1 MFFSCLR
8 FTPGRGSQRTEDKK
22 ETPNGKRCPKVVYL
36 EFLFGPSSFLLSHL
50 SSLLSGEEGERV
62 TEGDPRLGKV
72 TREPKVYTSRMS
84 FLLTV
89 GFLKVG
95 NQPITGN
102 RKR

>member
-1 MFFSCLR
+1 MVTFL
-8 FTPGRGSQRTEDKK
+8 PPLGIYPWEGRLPLLGYYIHDKEITEG
-22 ETPNGKRCPKVVYL
+22 ERAVCARGK
-36 EFLFGPSSFLLSHL
+36 
-50 SSLLSGEEGERV
+50 EGERV
-62 TEGDPRLGKV
+62 TDPSRGNEKGGKV

>member
-1 MFFSCLR
+1 MEGSLGIFPSLISYLDLPFQYLLLW
-8 FTPGRGSQRTEDKK
+8 RGK
-22 ETPNGKRCPKVVYL
+22 
-36 EFLFGPSSFLLSHL
+36 
-50 SSLLSGEEGERV
+50 EGERV

>member
-1 MFFSCLR
+1 M
-8 FTPGRGSQRTEDKK
+8 GEI
-22 ETPNGKRCPKVVYL
+22 
-36 EFLFGPSSFLLSHL
+36 FLLDAIFSI
-50 SSLLSGEEGERV
+50 
-62 TEGDPRLGKV
+62 EGDPRLGKV